1 MIQKGKTHCG
11 MHLVINDPINQKH
24 GSCLLQ
30 SSLNRWHQ
38 MPPYTRLSIVFAR
51 IVPCENYGGC
61 GNLKRV
67 TKPEKYFH
75 SKSSKGSEKKLMSA
89 NEVAR

>member
-1 MIQKGKTHCG
+1 
-11 MHLVINDPINQKH
+11 
-24 GSCLLQ
+24 
-30 SSLNRWHQ
+30 